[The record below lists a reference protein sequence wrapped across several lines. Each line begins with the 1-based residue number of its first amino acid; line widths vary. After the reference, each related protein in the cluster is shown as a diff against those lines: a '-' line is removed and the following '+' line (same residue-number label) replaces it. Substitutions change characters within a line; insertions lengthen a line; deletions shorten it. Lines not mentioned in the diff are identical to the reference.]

1 MIKRLILFFLVGFIT
16 WLYITFSKVDKLTL
30 VNSEEKITDA
40 KQVKKKKVQKTKADK
55 IIAIS
60 KSYLG
65 VPYKQAGT
73 TKKGFDCSGLI
84 MTSFLKQGV
93 SLPRASY
100 EMAKKGKE
108 ISLQKIQKGDL
119 LFFIT
124 NPKRPNRVSHVGLV
138 TLIEDETVHF
148 IHSSTQKGV
157 IISTLDEEYYKKRF
171 FKAKRVL

>member
-1 MIKRLILFFLVGFIT
+1 MIKRLILFFLIGFIT
-16 WLYITFSKVDKLTL
+16 WLYAIFSKVNDNPNTIT
-30 VNSEEKITDA
+30 SEEEA
-40 KQVKKKKVQKTKADK
+40 NKKSVRQEVTQLTKVDK
-55 IIAIS
+55 IIGTS

-84 MTSFLKQGV
+84 MVSFAKQGV

-100 EMAKKGKE
+100 EMVKKGNE
-108 ISLQKIQKGDL
+108 ISVRNIRRGDL
-119 LFFIT
+119 LFFTT

-138 TLIEDETVHF
+138 TSIEDGTVHF

-157 IISTLDEEYYKKRF
+157 IISTLDENYYKESF